1 MSGPRYS
8 IGEFAK
14 LLGVSADT
22 IRYYEKLGLFSS
34 SRDPGNNYR
43 SYGEPD
49 ALDFMNLKMCRSLDM
64 GIDEMRDVGRSKS
77 VREQRGWLDG
87 KQREINGEIEHLRR
101 QSARIEEL
109 KKFYAFADDEGGK
122 VGEVDMCASY
132 SLYTFGNHAHR
143 SPEAL
148 RLARVW
154 MDKLPFTFVTVGIT
168 RESLLS
174 EEETLDLSLGV
185 GVLDR
190 YQKELGLPL
199 ASDVEPFPAGHGV
212 YQHLSVHDFFSI
224 GKKDL
229 APLYEYI
236 ERKGLRIA
244 SGATGR
250 TLASERLEG
259 EIRHHI
265 SFRVLVE
272 KREKD

>member
-1 MSGPRYS
+1 MRYS

-14 LLGVSADT
+14 LLGVNADT
-22 IRYYEKLGLFSS
+22 IRYYEKLGLCSS

-43 SYGEPD
+43 SYDDSD
-49 ALDFMNLKMCRSLDM
+49 ALDFLNLKMCRSLDM
-64 GIDEMRDVGRSKS
+64 GI
-77 VREQRGWLDG
+77 
-87 KQREINGEIEHLRR
+87 GEIRDARGGESVGEQLAWLERKQGETDAEIGRLLRQR
-101 QSARIEEL
+101 ARIEEL
-109 KKFYAFADDEGGK
+109 KKFYAFADGEEDR
-122 VGEVDMCASY
+122 VDEVDMCASY
-132 SLYTFGNHAHR
+132 SLYTFGNRAHR

-148 RLARVW
+148 RLAQAW

-174 EEETLDLSLGV
+174 EEEGLDLSLGV

-190 YQKELGLPL
+190 YQEELGLPL
-199 ASDVEPFPAGHGV
+199 TPDVEPFPAGHGV

-236 ERKGLRIA
+236 ERKGLRMT

-250 TLASERLEG
+250 TLASERLDG
-259 EIRHHI
+259 EIKHHI

>member
-1 MSGPRYS
+1 MSGKSCS

-43 SYGEPD
+43 RYAESD

-64 GIDEMRDVGRSKS
+64 GIDEMRGAGLQRSVG
-77 VREQRGWLDG
+77 EQRSWLDR
-87 KQREINGEIEHLRR
+87 KQDETRAEIARLQR

-109 KKFYAFADDEGGK
+109 KKFYAFADAEETC
-122 VGEVDMCASY
+122 VGEVDMCAAHC
-132 SLYTFGNHAHR
+132 LYTIGSASHH
-143 SPEAL
+143 SSEAL
-148 RLARVW
+148 HLARSW
-154 MDKLPFTFVTVGIT
+154 MDRLPFTFVAVGIT
-168 RESLLS
+168 KESLLS
-174 EEETLDLSLGV
+174 EGEALDLRLGL

-190 YQKELGLPL
+190 YQASLELPL
-199 ASDVEPFPAGHGV
+199 APEVETFPAGRSV
-212 YQHLSVHDFFSI
+212 YQHFGVRDFFSI
-224 GKKDL
+224 RKADL
-229 APLYEYI
+229 APLYEYL

-250 TLASERLEG
+250 TLASEYSGGQIL
-259 EIRHHI
+259 HHI

-272 KREKD
+272 EK